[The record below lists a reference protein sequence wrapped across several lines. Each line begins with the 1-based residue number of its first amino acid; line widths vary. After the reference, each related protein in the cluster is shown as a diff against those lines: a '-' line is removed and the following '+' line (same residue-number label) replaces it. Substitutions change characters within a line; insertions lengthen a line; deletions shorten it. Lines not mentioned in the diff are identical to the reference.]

1 MITYYT
7 EQEFEQVVT
16 QKLYFA
22 VIEQKANVE
31 KELSCVYFDKS
42 PDTEY
47 AIRGKAILKTSY
59 NNNGYFIVE
68 SKQKV

>member
-7 EQEFEQVVT
+7 EQEFEKVVT
-16 QKLYFA
+16 EKIVTAIIQ
-22 VIEQKANVE
+22 QKANVE
-31 KELSCVYFDKS
+31 KELSCVYFVNS

-47 AIRGKAILKTSY
+47 AIKGKAVLKTSF

-68 SKQKV
+68 PKK